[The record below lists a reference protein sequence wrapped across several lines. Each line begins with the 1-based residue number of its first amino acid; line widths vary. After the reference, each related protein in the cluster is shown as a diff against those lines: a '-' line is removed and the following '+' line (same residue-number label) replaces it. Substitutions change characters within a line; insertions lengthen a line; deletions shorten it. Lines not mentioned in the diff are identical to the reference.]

1 VTLTLGPHQVTE
13 AESAE
18 ALIREARRLQRRR
31 WRRGAALVTL
41 AVVVAAVVVTSLQG
55 GGPAR
60 PRPASH
66 HPPGPPAQRRVNG
79 PSLGLATSYQLTGPN
94 GVAVDRAGD
103 IYFTD
108 GSRVLEVDR
117 ATRQLVVV
125 AGTGAV
131 GFSGDGG
138 PGPLATLSGPSGV
151 AVAPNGD
158 VYFQDNNRVRK
169 VSAADGVIST
179 VAGDGRTGRT
189 GPTGADGRTGS
200 TGDGGPALRAPLYF
214 GNPGNGIGGL
224 SDTIAVG
231 PDGDLYLAET
241 GNNEVQKVSLATGVI
256 TRAAGPGIHCGPLDG
271 VCLTAPHPCAP
282 VGVAVDSASNVFVA
296 TACGS
301 IRERVAATGVTSTIF
316 STYQNPALAGTGGEH
331 APTGLAVGNDK
342 TLFVTEAYGRRLL
355 ELDLASG
362 RVVLVAGTGVETF
375 PQPGQTA
382 GDGGPASNASFGGPL
397 GAAADGHGN
406 VYVADFFN
414 NAIRMI
420 DGRTGVISTVAGQ
433 IPQSPEQQ
441 GHCC

>member
-1 VTLTLGPHQVTE
+1 MTLTLEPQATE
-13 AESAE
+13 RERAE

-41 AVVVAAVVVTSLQG
+41 AVVVAALVVTSLQG

-66 HPPGPPAQRRVNG
+66 VPGPSAQRRVNG
-79 PSLGLATSYQLTGPN
+79 PSLGLATSYELTGPI
-94 GVAVDRAGD
+94 GVTVDRDGD

-108 GSRVLEVDR
+108 GNRLLEVDR
-117 ATRQLVVV
+117 ATQQLQVV
-125 AGTGAV
+125 AGTGAA

-138 PGPLATLSGPSGV
+138 PAPQATLSSPSGV

-179 VAGDGRTGRT
+179 VAGDGRTGPA
-189 GPTGADGRTGS
+189 GDDGHTGS
-200 TGDGGPALRAPLYF
+200 TGDGGPAVRASLDF
-214 GNPGNGIGGL
+214 GSSGSGTGGL
-224 SDTIAVG
+224 SDSIALG
-231 PDGDLYLAET
+231 PDGYLYMAET

-256 TRAAGPGIHCGPLDG
+256 TQAVGPGIHCGALDG
-271 VCLTAPHPCAP
+271 ICLTAPHPCAP
-282 VGVAVDSASNVFVA
+282 VGVAVDSSSNIFVA

-301 IRERVAATGVTSTIF
+301 IREKVAATGVTSTIF
-316 STYQNPALAGTGGEH
+316 STHQDPALAGTGGDH
-331 APTGLAVGNDK
+331 DPTGLAVGNDK
-342 TLFVTEAYGRRLL
+342 MLFVTEAYGRRLL
-355 ELDLASG
+355 ELNLATG

-382 GDGGPASNASFGGPL
+382 GDGGPASNATFGLAL
-397 GAAADGHGN
+397 GVALDGRGN

-433 IPQSPEQQ
+433 IPMSPV
-441 GHCC
+441 HCC